1 MLLWRKTLFVGGK
14 KMLMDRFQ
22 NKLEFSGY
30 DIPKQEVRLQYW
42 KRDNVLFTVKI
53 FFQNL
58 YCK

>member
-1 MLLWRKTLFVGGK
+1 
-14 KMLMDRFQ
+14 MLMDGFQ

-42 KRDNVLFTVKI
+42 KRDKGEENALW
-53 FFQNL
+53 NL

>member
-42 KRDNVLFTVKI
+42 KRDKGEENTLW
-53 FFQNL
+53 NL